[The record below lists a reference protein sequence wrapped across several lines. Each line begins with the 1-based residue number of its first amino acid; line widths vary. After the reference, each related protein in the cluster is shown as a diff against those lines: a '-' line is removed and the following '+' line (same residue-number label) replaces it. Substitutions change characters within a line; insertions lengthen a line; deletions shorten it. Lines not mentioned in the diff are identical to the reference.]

1 MSGTGRFCLGALALL
16 FTAGAVSAQQ
26 QAVQASQAQQQADIP
41 QQVQSGLVTSS
52 MTSSEAFAPASPA
65 DSDIGEQVLLQSAP
79 KYQPFSA
86 WTNWNVLWT
95 NNAQLLDEN
104 HGSDTMMTGTVG
116 GGYLPYLGNNLFAD
130 FSAEQ
135 SIYRYARNGS
145 LDFNALQLKAGLI
158 YVIRDLGD
166 LTLFAHY
173 TYDLLTARG
182 FNSQIFDDH
191 TISVGTRKTFS
202 LNRANLL
209 YTSFTAD
216 FVLGG
221 EPSYAL
227 RNEFSWLG
235 GYQLSLTRNVKL
247 DLYYRVSA
255 QAYRY
260 ADRSDFNQL
269 IGGGVTFE
277 ITKWLSIQ
285 AISTIGI
292 NRSTDETY
300 NYFAANLGGG
310 VGLLVN
316 F

>member
-1 MSGTGRFCLGALALL
+1 MFI
-16 FTAGAVSAQQ
+16 AGAASAQPQ
-26 QAVQASQAQQQADIP
+26 ATQAVRAQDQADIP

-65 DSDIGEQVLLQSAP
+65 DPDIGEQVLLQSSQ
-79 KYQPFSA
+79 KYQPFTA

-95 NNAQLLDEN
+95 NNAQLLDATS
-104 HGSDTMMTGTVG
+104 HGSDTVMTGTLG

-135 SIYRYARNGS
+135 SIFRYAENGF
-145 LDFNALQLKAGLI
+145 LDFNSLQLKAGLI

-166 LTLFAHY
+166 LALFAHY

-182 FNSQIFDDH
+182 FNRQIYDDH
-191 TISVGTRKTFS
+191 TLSFGARKTFS
-202 LNRANLL
+202 LNRANRL
-209 YTSFTAD
+209 YTSLTAD
-216 FVLGG
+216 FTLGG

-227 RNEFSWLG
+227 RNDFSWLA
-235 GYQLSLTRNVKL
+235 GYQLSVTRNVKL
-247 DLYYRVSA
+247 DLYYHVAA
-255 QAYRY
+255 QDYRY
-260 ADRSDFNQL
+260 ADRADFNQL

-277 ITKWLSIQ
+277 VTKWLSVQ
-285 AISTIGI
+285 AISTVGI

-300 NYFAANLGGG
+300 DYFAANLGGG
-310 VGLLVN
+310 IGLLVN

>member
-1 MSGTGRFCLGALALL
+1 MSGFGRLCLGALAAA
-16 FTAGAVSAQQ
+16 FPVGSAFAQQ
-26 QAVQASQAQQQADIP
+26 TAVQATQAQEQASIP

-79 KYQPFSA
+79 RYQPFSA

-104 HGSDTMMTGTVG
+104 YGSDTMMTGTLG
-116 GGYLPYLGNNLFAD
+116 GSYLPHLGNNLFAD

-145 LDFNALQLKAGLI
+145 LDFNGLELKAGLI
-158 YVIRDLGD
+158 YVLRDLDD
-166 LTLFAHY
+166 LTFFTHY
-173 TYDLLTARG
+173 TYDLLTVRG
-182 FNSQIFDDH
+182 FNRQIYDGH
-191 TISVGTRKTFS
+191 TISVGLRKTFS
-202 LNRANLL
+202 INRANLF
-209 YTSFTAD
+209 YTSLTAD
-216 FVLGG
+216 FILGG
-221 EPSYAL
+221 EPDYAL
-227 RNEFSWLG
+227 RHEFSWLG
-235 GYQLSLTRNVKL
+235 GYQLSLTRNVRL
-247 DLYYRVSA
+247 DLYYRASA

-269 IGGGVTFE
+269 IGGGLTFE
-277 ITKWLSIQ
+277 ITKWLSVQ

-300 NYFAANLGGG
+300 DYFAANLGGG